1 MSDIILSE
9 DILETVRIKDHTGKV
24 LSEFSFNPSDVNIV
38 DRYDEFINKFETLRD
53 EIAAYEESSEKSGD
67 YDKERDKLHL
77 INKKIHEAINR
88 LVNADVADS
97 IFSVMGALSPLPSGD
112 YYFTFIVEQIGQK
125 IQNATGARMKK
136 IDMKIRKHTA
146 KYHK

>member
-1 MSDIILSE
+1 MSDIILSK
-9 DILETVRIKDHTGKV
+9 DILETVRIKDHTGQV
-24 LSEFSFNPSDVNIV
+24 LSEFSFNPSDANIV
-38 DRYDEFINKFETLRD
+38 DRYDEFINNFESLRD
-53 EIAAYEESSEKSGD
+53 EIVAYEESNEKSGD
-67 YDKERDKLHL
+67 YDKEREKLHL

-112 YYFTFIVEQIGQK
+112 YYFTFILDQIGKK
-125 IQNATGARMKK
+125 ITNATGARMQK
-136 IDMKIRKHTA
+136 IEMKVKKHTA